1 MPPSA
6 DMMTWLALAVNQVRF
21 ATEVAG
27 APGNVSR
34 NVIVACL
41 SLQSGL
47 TSARMNEELFE
58 TSPPEPAEAEK
69 RTLLSRLPRPPA
81 DFRLTPV
88 SWLVLLLM
96 GVVWPAFSFYFLD
109 EQMMLFQFDNLLMEV
124 YYPTITIQLL
134 TLLMILIAVKIERA
148 GFRDLGL
155 SGWNRWTIPQ
165 AIGFLIGANGILFL
179 LQMIVLGAAP
189 DSMPGFAEMLP
200 STGTEKMV
208 WLLLS
213 LTVAFSEEIVFRGY
227 LLTRIARLS
236 RGQLWLA
243 AIISSAAFAS
253 GHLYQ
258 GLGGFV
264 LVFIYGLMFVGFFV
278 YTKSLYPAIIAH
290 FIQDALVVIAPDLAR

>member
-1 MPPSA
+1 MTEEIFEESRPEPVEPSKPRLL
-6 DMMTWLALAVNQVRF
+6 DRLPQ
-21 ATEVAG
+21 
-27 APGNVSR
+27 
-34 NVIVACL
+34 
-41 SLQSGL
+41 
-47 TSARMNEELFE
+47 
-58 TSPPEPAEAEK
+58 PPE
-69 RTLLSRLPRPPA
+69 

-109 EQMMLFQFDNLLMEV
+109 EQILLFQFDDLLMEV

-134 TLLMILIAVKIERA
+134 TLLMILVAVKIERA
-148 GFRDLGL
+148 GLKDLGL
-155 SGWNRWTIPQ
+155 SGWTRWTIPQ
-165 AIGFLIGANGILFL
+165 AIGFLIGANAVLYL

-189 DSMPGFAEMLP
+189 ESMPGIAQMLP
-200 STGTEKMV
+200 STGAEKLV

-243 AIISSAAFAS
+243 AIVSSAAFAS

-264 LVFIYGLMFVGFFV
+264 LVFAYGLMFVGFFV
-278 YTKSLYPAIIAH
+278 WTKSLYPAIVAH